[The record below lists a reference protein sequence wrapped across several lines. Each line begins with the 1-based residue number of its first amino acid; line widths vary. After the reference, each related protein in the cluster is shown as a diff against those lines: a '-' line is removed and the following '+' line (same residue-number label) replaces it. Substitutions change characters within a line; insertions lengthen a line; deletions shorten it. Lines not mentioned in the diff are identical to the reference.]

1 MNYNIFDEYTY
12 FSYGFTRNRDTG
24 MESNFDKL
32 ITFIYIQS
40 GSLLINFPNSQENFI
55 VNAGEMV
62 YLPMIKTRR
71 IEFPDDQEVV
81 GKVFCFRYWPDV
93 DELDYVSQK
102 ISIPEEIKEHF
113 YAIPT
118 MSEKPKINSNYIWKV
133 YRFLSKIQPFMMRN
147 KSKNLEKIQKVLEY
161 MKENDSYSI
170 PELVKISGM
179 SKSRFYEAFLT
190 IVGVPP
196 IKMKHRLQAY
206 KGELLLKS
214 TDLSIEEITKKLGFL
229 SEAHFRKVFHSR
241 YGECSPLKFRK
252 EFQNNNRE

>member
-71 IEFPDDQEVV
+71 IELPDDQEVV
-81 GKVFCFRYWPDV
+81 GKGFCFRYWPDV

-133 YRFLSKIQPFMMRN
+133 YRFLSKIQPFMTRN

-241 YGECSPLKFRK
+241 YDGCSPLKFRK